1 MIPYLQR
8 EDKKHLLSRPRK
20 ATLLLVA
27 DGAGV
32 FDDLERFWSFGI
44 DHDVGC
50 INNIAKVFPCSF
62 EHFFA
67 GDSHDGDMR
76 TVCVNLG
83 PDVLTHCYNPMSE
96 TFAVRWFKENVGW
109 FGTTSMFAIYVALC
123 LGYYRIVLAGAP
135 LDGSGRW
142 YEDDYERGNYDHAIH
157 IWRWKQFRWRPWA
170 GFVRSLSGNTAKILG
185 QPTNDWLL
193 EPETIMPPTQAAAWL
208 AKPILTIDSL
218 PLGA

>member
-8 EDKKHLLSRPRK
+8 EDKRYLLDRPRK
-20 ATLLLVA
+20 PVLLLVA
-27 DGAGV
+27 DGACV
-32 FDDLERFWSFGI
+32 FDDLERFWDLGA
-44 DHDVGC
+44 DHDTGC
-50 INNIAKVFPCSF
+50 INNIGKVYPCSF

-67 GDSHDGDMR
+67 GDSQDMDMR
-76 TVCVNLG
+76 MVSVALA
-83 PDVLTHCYNPMSE
+83 PDVLSHCYNPMSE

-135 LDGSGRW
+135 LDASGRW
-142 YEDDYERGNYDHAIH
+142 YEDSIEQGNYDHEVH

-170 GFVRSLSGNTAKILG
+170 GFVRSMSGNTAKILG
-185 QPTNDWLL
+185 EPTSEWLK
-193 EPETIMPPTQAAAWL
+193 EPDLILPKTKSAHWL
-208 AKPILTIDSL
+208 AQPIATLKSL